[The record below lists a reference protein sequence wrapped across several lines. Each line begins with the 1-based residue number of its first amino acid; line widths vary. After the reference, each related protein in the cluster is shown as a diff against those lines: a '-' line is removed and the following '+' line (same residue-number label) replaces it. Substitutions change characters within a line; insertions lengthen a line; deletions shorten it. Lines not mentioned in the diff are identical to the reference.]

1 MFNMLRM
8 DLQRLFK
15 SRSFYIILSVTA
27 VLLVMVT
34 VMAYAV
40 ADPEMMDAM
49 EAQGAEITESD
60 RIMSEYIQNMSQLDL
75 MHETLGSGF
84 LLVMTGIGMT
94 LFVNG
99 DFSSGFVKNICCVQ
113 PRRVDYVLA
122 KALTAGVYSGI
133 ITVLGAALIL
143 SSPYFYGLRPQPCAV
158 PDILGYVV
166 LLWLPHWAFALMAL
180 ALVLLTRSTTL
191 GIILSLVA
199 GSGLTA
205 VLLGTALCSLPYA
218 PITGPGWSAVATDYA
233 GLLGEAALKSV
244 TTLLP
249 KNLYQ
254 QMGPGAAVAG
264 SFLLLFLCLLLMGA
278 VLLAAS
284 LLRVKPLGIAA
295 DTALLLVGA
304 GFVILDSPW
313 MWGFPC
319 AHALTW
325 LHYHPYF
332 RALVCPLW
340 VSWLYFLLG
349 AALMTVLA
357 CVSAKRRSF
366 DSMLEFD

>member
-1 MFNMLRM
+1 MSARKIALHARM
-8 DLQRLFK
+8 
-15 SRSFYIILSVTA
+15 
-27 VLLVMVT
+27 
-34 VMAYAV
+34 
-40 ADPEMMDAM
+40 
-49 EAQGAEITESD
+49 
-60 RIMSEYIQNMSQLDL
+60 EYS
-75 MHETLGSGF
+75 
-84 LLVMTGIGMT
+84 
-94 LFVNG
+94 
-99 DFSSGFVKNICCVQ
+99 
-113 PRRVDYVLA
+113 
-122 KALTAGVYSGI
+122 
-133 ITVLGAALIL
+133 
-143 SSPYFYGLRPQPCAV
+143 
-158 PDILGYVV
+158 
-166 LLWLPHWAFALMAL
+166 LWLTNPRMSIL
-180 ALVLLTRSTTL
+180 LVLLTLIHSLAVQPLAQAGGQIGARFHLLEPLAALCNSTLILLMLPIGFLILMAGFPRMDRGFLLQLYRVGRLNWVL
-191 GIILSLVA
+191 GEMLYLCMA
-199 GSGLTA
+199 AATYLGA

-332 RALVCPLW
+332 RTLVCELW

>member
-1 MFNMLRM
+1 MNARKIVLHARM
-8 DLQRLFK
+8 EYSLWLTNPRM
-15 SRSFYIILSVTA
+15 SILL
-27 VLLVMVT
+27 VLLVLIHSMVIQPLAQAGGQIGVRFHLLEPLAALCNST
-34 VMAYAV
+34 LILLILPLGFLILMAGF
-40 ADPEMMDAM
+40 PRMD
-49 EAQGAEITESD
+49 
-60 RIMSEYIQNMSQLDL
+60 R
-75 MHETLGSGF
+75 GF
-84 LLVMTGIGMT
+84 LLQ
-94 LFVNG
+94 LY
-99 DFSSGFVKNICCVQ
+99 
-113 PRRVDYVLA
+113 RVGRLNW
-122 KALTAGVYSGI
+122 
-133 ITVLGAALIL
+133 VLGELLYLCMAAGT
-143 SSPYFYGLRPQPCAV
+143 Y
-158 PDILGYVV
+158 LGV
-166 LLWLPHWAFALMAL
+166 
-180 ALVLLTRSTTL
+180 
-191 GIILSLVA
+191 
-199 GSGLTA
+199 

-218 PITGPGWSAVATDYA
+218 PITSPGWSAVATDYVDI
-233 GLLGEAALKSV
+233 LGESALKSAIA
-244 TTLLP
+244 LLP

-284 LLRVKPLGIAA
+284 LPRVKPLGIAA